1 MARSPSVNDTLG
13 VGRGTR
19 MAQVPAAL
27 LFAQSHKAT
36 SRALAD
42 VADRLAVRRPL
53 FVFGSE
59 SPGLIGRSLI
69 IDCQPHVDCAVIEVF
84 GASMREV
91 ERVGETVMADRHDA
105 VIGCGGGQTL
115 DTAKFSAFNAA
126 VPFISVPTQATND
139 GICSPV
145 AVLCD
150 DGGRVSSHGA
160 LPPAALVVPI
170 HVAARAP
177 RRTIVTGIADLAAN
191 PIALEDWVWAR
202 DLSGED
208 YDDYAALLARSA
220 AQLVV
225 SRRQLFGPE
234 REFTQEDVEGLVH
247 GLVLSGLAMTLAG
260 SSRPCSGPEHLISH
274 AFDAL
279 GVGSGSH
286 GEQVAV
292 GSMLA
297 ARLYDAD
304 LSPVLELLQSVGA
317 PMRPIEIGIEDED
330 AMRAIDLV
338 PLVRPGRR
346 SRLSS
351 AIAADRGFVHEIATT
366 SWLLS
371 HERTR

>member
-191 PIALEDWVWAR
+191 LIALEDWVWAR

-274 AFDAL
+274 AFDTL
-279 GVGSGSH
+279 GVGSGTH

-292 GSMLA
+292 GSVLA
-297 ARLYDAD
+297 VHLYQAD
-304 LSPVLELLQSVGA
+304 LEPVIDLLRNIGA
-317 PMRPIEIGIEDED
+317 PITPAEIDIAPDE
-330 AMRAIDLV
+330 ARKAVKLAH
-338 PLVRPGRR
+338 LVRPERH
-346 SRLSS
+346 SRLST
-351 AIAADRGFVHEIATT
+351 ALVADPEFIDELVDTAWYGTPT
-366 SWLLS
+366 
-371 HERTR
+371 